1 MNVSPV
7 LKQEHNGAKCAHRHG
22 VICVISCGTS
32 ILQGEI
38 IVVRYTF
45 LEIIINLF
53 KCHWIIMTTALC
65 TSNAGKS
72 NICKIT
78 VISYVY
84 VH

>member
-7 LKQEHNGAKCAHRHG
+7 VEHNGAKCAHRHG

-32 ILQGEI
+32 ILQGEM
-38 IVVRYTF
+38 RYTF